1 MGLIVV
7 GIDPG
12 LTGALA
18 FIGCAGGVALEDM
31 PTLDLPGDG
40 LVKRRVDGRALADVV
55 RRHCPADQAVA
66 VFCEAV
72 GTMGGRNNAVQTQGS
87 LLRSLGAIEAV
98 FDMLRWPCMPV
109 LPQTWQAF
117 YKLRGKKTET
127 RARGEMPAAMKVARE
142 LYPQAA
148 GNMARVGDHNRAEA
162 LLVAHWGWRYMA

>member
-18 FIGCAGGVALEDM
+18 FIKPEAVALEDM
-31 PTLDLPGDG
+31 PTIQLPGDG
-40 LVKRRVDGRALADVV
+40 LVKRRVDGKALAELV
-55 RRHCPADQAVA
+55 RRHCPVGEAVA

-98 FDMLRWPCMPV
+98 FDMLRWPCTPV
-109 LPQTWQAF
+109 LPQAWQGF
-117 YKLRGKKTET
+117 YKLRGKRTET
-127 RARGEMPAAMKVARE
+127 RAKGELPAAMKIARE
-142 LYPQAA
+142 LYPRAA
-148 GNMARVGDHNRAEA
+148 DSIARVKDHNRAEA
-162 LLVAHWGWRYMA
+162 LLVAHYGMRMVA